1 MSQQTQLTTLKTHN
15 MTTEKLI
22 QLWHQEVANVG
33 PYVNSQR
40 KATIEEMMKM
50 RGIAIPKHNK

>member
-1 MSQQTQLTTLKTHN
+1 